1 MVHRNND
8 SQTMIVSSNS
18 QHRPQKQGDSAGT
31 RFRVSGPESQF
42 LSVHS
47 NQTVLQNDRRT
58 VRKKPS
64 FALRAL
70 VQERFAEIIATD
82 IAGYQSSIDIKEYTL
97 AVTIQSLKQTA
108 DKWLVPRRARRAFR
122 AVAFEA
128 LYFVGEH
135 GLITR
140 GADALFQLTPFE
152 FHQIF
157 SPLLAALGD
166 AETMQAWLEHTQAL
180 AEVDLNPNNNNNA
193 GGGNNGALAS
203 AANVRYAKVAAAA
216 VHEDEDPPEN
226 TTRSRPPAAATHRK
240 RPPPLIP
247 PLQQDEVASEE
258 RLPGYGAEQELPP
271 IS

>member
-1 MVHRNND
+1 MKDVLCTVHRNNVID
-8 SQTMIVSSNS
+8 PNAIINSESSGML
-18 QHRPQKQGDSAGT
+18 H
-31 RFRVSGPESQF
+31 FRAAGPESEF

-47 NQTVLQNDRRT
+47 SQTVLQHDRKT
-58 VRKKPS
+58 VHKKPS

-82 IAGYQSSIDIKEYTL
+82 IAGYQSNIEIKEYTL

-140 GADALFQLTPFE
+140 GADALFSLTPFE

-166 AETMQAWLEHTQAL
+166 AETMQLWLAHTQAL
-180 AEVDLNPNNNNNA
+180 AEVDLMPSTDSTDNQNSRDSKLPPA
-193 GGGNNGALAS
+193 PKQPHPLPPPMSSQSVSTEELSPVSSAPS
-203 AANVRYAKVAAAA
+203 AAECQKK
-216 VHEDEDPPEN
+216 
-226 TTRSRPPAAATHRK
+226 TIIK
-240 RPPPLIP
+240 
-247 PLQQDEVASEE
+247 
-258 RLPGYGAEQELPP
+258 EQELPQ
-271 IS
+271 IT